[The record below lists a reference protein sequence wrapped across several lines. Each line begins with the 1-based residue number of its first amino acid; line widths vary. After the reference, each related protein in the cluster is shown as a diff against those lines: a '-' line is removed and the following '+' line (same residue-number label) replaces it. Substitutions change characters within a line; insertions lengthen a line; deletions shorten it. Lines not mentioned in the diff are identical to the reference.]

1 MPDLGTRACNS
12 LAVQGTIM
20 FAQFVAKR
28 AAVHAAACRFGRG
41 HFHIWAAVAL
51 SALSLGGCLPTA
63 PPLAGPDPA
72 DPDAKVAATTYR
84 STTAPYTAMRPT
96 APAAW
101 GGRNG
106 NAPASRTD
114 R

>member
-1 MPDLGTRACNS
+1 
-12 LAVQGTIM
+12 M

-28 AAVHAAACRFGRG
+28 AAVHAAAFGFDQG
-41 HFHIWAAVAL
+41 HFRVWAAVAL
-51 SALSLGGCLPTA
+51 SAVSLAGCLPTA
-63 PPLAGPDPA
+63 PPLAGADPA
-72 DPDAKVAATTYR
+72 DPGARVAATAYR

-101 GGRNG
+101 GGQNSG
-106 NAPASRTD
+106 AAAPSAD